1 MPPST
6 HAAWDRRIQRMFG
19 SIAGRYDLMNTL
31 MTFGRHR
38 AWRREVVRRCVPGGP
53 VDVLLDLGAGTG
65 DIAREALRQGA
76 AGRVVAADLTPAM
89 MRVGRARSGSAG
101 IHWSGADALEL
112 PFADATFG
120 AVTAGYLLRNVPD
133 VRRAF
138 QEMLRVVRPGGY
150 VVCLDTC
157 PPPQTWLRPLILVH
171 LGLVIPLSG
180 GLITGQWGAYRYL
193 PQSTRAF
200 KTPAELLELMRQ
212 VGFEDLAGQRLMLG
226 TMGLVSGRRPR
237 V

>member
-1 MPPST
+1 
-6 HAAWDRRIQRMFG
+6 
-19 SIAGRYDLMNTL
+19 
-31 MTFGRHR
+31 
-38 AWRREVVRRCVPGGP
+38 
-53 VDVLLDLGAGTG
+53 
-65 DIAREALRQGA
+65 
-76 AGRVVAADLTPAM
+76 
-89 MRVGRARSGSAG
+89 
-101 IHWSGADALEL
+101 
-112 PFADATFG
+112 
-120 AVTAGYLLRNVPD
+120 
-133 VRRAF
+133 
-138 QEMLRVVRPGGY
+138 
-150 VVCLDTC
+150 
-157 PPPQTWLRPLILVH
+157 VH

>member
-65 DIAREALRQGA
+65 DIACEALRS
-76 AGRVVAADLTPAM
+76 R
-89 MRVGRARSGSAG
+89 
-101 IHWSGADALEL
+101 
-112 PFADATFG
+112 
-120 AVTAGYLLRNVPD
+120 VTAGYLLSNVPD